1 MTNNLRQISKDLRA
15 FAKRTKDF
23 KYTDSALIIF
33 LITGMVS
40 ITTNLFPA
48 TTTTSKSIETQKQ
61 EISSSIKGLHQ
72 KFKETRRENEKL
84 LKDTNLEL
92 VKLMEQGD
100 HVVKAPFSSW
110 QFGINEFYNDWH
122 GTYKGRGNKQDD
134 IKYDRSKNKIGGT
147 YNGGK
152 YGATELAKI
161 TEPIASIPLDA
172 SVTPKNINKTRLN
185 INLPN
190 IATPAT
196 PRLNVRVADPLEVK
210 TIEPKLPDIN
220 PSTPSP
226 NLNPFSSFTFLNGF
240 WDRSLNRGYDNNG
253 HVTNYTLS
261 PEKNDAGVT
270 FWAGYNPDTHMYTQ
284 GYGNTNLPGHVAES
298 DRRPGVL
305 IYLANGS
312 PTYTHVTAYVAG
324 NIRGTG
330 NVGTTAGPDYTK
342 DRGGV
347 VQHLDNTPHNGQIAF
362 HLFGKNT
369 VEDSDVHMYGRANA
383 FSLETWQ
390 MHTWTFNNDH
400 VDITAPNDSSRDADQ
415 NIVFNIYPSYYQ
427 TTTGNYSSHNRGK
440 FAGDGV
446 SADLT
451 TRKNIVYS
459 VIGNAGSFGLNKH
472 GTYFLEGAENT
483 LYSDL
488 GYQANYGAFG
498 LHPSGSGD
506 AYNGTD
512 YTLGGFKPYLNFK
525 GSDIISTGDDNII
538 MFFAPTTVTDA
549 TPYLAATYAGSD
561 DQKKSWAKSVI
572 GIYQGEINAGA
583 RIGTVLAKAPLA
595 TKQTKHGN
603 LYSGS
608 DSDKWVEKNV
618 GVFAASGQ
626 RDGISSVNDLGAVK
640 DSLGITYD
648 PSHDFH
654 KNETNGMKFEN
665 DVIHSLQINKA
676 DFEFGKYS
684 KNGVMFA
691 SQNGTV
697 VDVLK
702 DSNKQDAEDYPGH
715 KIATV
720 NQTKLTDYGTGTAPT
735 SSENDTSNGAATGTI
750 IALAQGTWGNGGVN
764 GTMSS
769 ITKGK
774 LTGLASEINIGK
786 DVEMSAR
793 YHKFSDTDIVYPIAY
808 AATDGG
814 KVELE
819 DGKSTT
825 ALGYGSIIGYTKGVG
840 QVIPGS
846 NTGLSDSTVSTIN
859 VNGDVT
865 AVDGK
870 ADSNDSK
877 TKELM
882 WTNVGGY
889 AVDGGTV
896 NLGKSTGSTIKINGL
911 AAYAT
916 GKGTTTGG
924 NTKASTVNVYS
935 NSGSAINTGAAGALV
950 AKNGGMV
957 NFYGGTI
964 THKDN
969 GTISGKNDHD
979 NTTPF
984 YSFHDGT
991 NANGQIKFQG
1001 PTTLKMYDGVLITGN
1016 KADYD
1021 SSTSSTAKYQGLSN
1035 VTVNIYDH
1043 NVTLGS
1049 FDGLGLE
1056 WDDKTDS
1063 KQTYQNGLPGISKF
1077 AGGKVNLISGATYKS
1092 ILVNGKLDVEA
1103 PTVDLSDSGDLY
1115 NGIQMGN
1122 EMVTIKN
1129 STTVTGNVGATNI
1142 VGQGKAQGL
1151 SMGNVTSAVAGSH
1164 TADNTSSGFINEG
1177 TVNVTG
1183 GTAANGIAG
1192 INVSYGSI
1200 QNKNA
1205 VTVDNGAGL
1214 YGTNG
1219 SKLVNES
1226 TGTVTVTGSGVGIA
1240 GLGTGTKA
1248 QAYGTDK
1255 TATVPTVEIENHGTI
1270 NVAGDN
1276 AIGIFANNN
1285 TGAARN
1291 GVTVKNDH
1299 QLTVG
1304 KSGVG
1309 IAVVSEAP
1317 GTVVHGTEDGG
1328 TLTATASGAGSDII
1342 TGVDGRGI
1350 FAKNSD
1356 VNLTGGDYVIETK
1369 DDGVGIFASGTTNI
1383 NGTLEYKYSGNTSK
1397 SGMGIV
1403 YDQKDTKGNT
1413 VDITNTANVK
1423 LNNAA
1428 GTTGGMIGIY
1438 TLATNKTLTNTGTI
1452 TGNSPAK
1459 EFGIVTNGADVVNKG
1474 TITLGNATSQSD
1486 ANVGIYSKSSNKITN
1501 DGTITIGNNAIGIYG
1516 YGVENNGTI
1525 NTGKNGTAIYTDGN
1539 GEPVH
1544 LSSTSVLNI
1553 GDDQAVGAYIV
1564 GKNQTVT
1571 ADSGSQFNIGK
1582 NSFGFVNAGQGNTI
1596 NSNTASVSL
1605 GKDTVYI
1612 YQNDNTGKVF
1622 NNTKLTSTGDR
1633 NYGLYGNGTMENNAV
1648 IDFASGKGNVGIY
1661 STGGTATNNSII
1673 KVGETN
1679 LPSKEFGIGMATGYY
1694 DKTSATPFSN
1704 QGTIIN
1710 NGTIEVSKPNTM
1722 GMYAVGPNSKA
1733 INYGNINLSGSNTVG
1748 MYIDQGA
1755 KGENWGKIQT
1765 TANGLSAVKG
1775 IYLAHGSYIKNYGE
1789 INIAASDTK
1798 SAGIWSDGES
1808 ADNAEEHA
1816 SGVNPTT
1823 GSSQT
1828 GTSTPAMKVVTATD
1842 HKTEGGVTIKVP
1854 PAANPV
1860 TVTDV
1865 NGNVIPITGVDTNVP
1880 TPTPTTVNIT
1890 DPTGVTVLDL
1900 STQKMG
1906 NVSLGSMPSSAEAYE
1921 IGMYVDTSGVNYT
1934 NPIKGLNNLSGLT
1947 DINLYF
1953 GPEAA
1958 RYTTSKVI
1966 EVGDNILSPYNRDLS
1981 TLITAGTT
1989 LNVTSPSI
1997 TWMAQPTKDPAGL
2010 LDKVYLVKIP
2020 YTALAKKGDRNT
2032 YNFLDGLEQRYGVEG
2047 IGTRENELFQK
2058 LNGLTE
2064 GEGHILAQAVDE
2076 MKGHQY
2082 ANTQQRI
2089 NATGNTLDKE
2099 FIYLRDEWR
2108 NPSKQNNKIK
2118 LFSQRDEYNT
2128 DTAGIKDY
2136 RSNAYGVAYVHEDE
2150 TVKMGH
2156 SSGWYAGAV
2165 TNRFK
2170 FKDLGKSKEDQTMI
2184 KAGVFKTISPKGDHN
2199 GALKWT
2205 VSGDAFYGINNMK
2218 RKYWIVDDVFEA
2230 KSNYNSYGVALKNEL
2245 GYDIRMSERTHL
2257 RPFGA
2262 LKMEYGRFTGIK
2274 EDSGQ
2279 MRLEVKGNDYFSVKP
2294 EVGMEFKY
2302 VQPLAVRTNLT
2313 VGLSAA
2319 YENEIG
2325 KLQKGNKARVRYTA
2339 ADWYNLEK
2347 EKEDRRGNGKFDLNI
2362 GVDNTRFGVT
2372 VNGGYDTKGNN
2383 VRGGIGFRAIY

>member
-33 LITGMVS
+33 LMTGMVS

-72 KFKETRRENEKL
+72 KVKETRRENEKL

-134 IKYDRSKNKIGGT
+134 VKYERAKSKIGGT

-210 TIEPKLPDIN
+210 TIAPSLPDIN

-226 NLNPFSSFTFLNGF
+226 NLTPFSDFSFINGF
-240 WDRSLNRGYDNNG
+240 WNRSNLATDNG
-253 HVTNYTLS
+253 
-261 PEKNDAGVT
+261 KK
-270 FWAGYNPDTHMYTQ
+270 FWAGYKPASLGGNGYQQ
-284 GYGNTNLPGHVAES
+284 GFGNNIATGSTTE
-298 DRRPGVL
+298 RPGVL
-305 IYLANGS
+305 IYLSDGS
-312 PTYTHVTAYVAG
+312 NVYGGVEAHVAG
-324 NIRGTG
+324 NVPHTSAGQS
-330 NVGTTAGPDYTK
+330 GTTTSTSLATTSIDG
-342 DRGGV
+342 RVISQNGS
-347 VQHLDNTPHNGQIAF
+347 NTLHDGQIAF
-362 HLFGKNT
+362 HLFGRNT
-369 VEDSDVHMYGRANA
+369 VQNSDVYMYGRANA

-390 MHTWTFNNDH
+390 MHTWSFINDH
-400 VDITAPNDSSRDADQ
+400 VHITAPSDTSRLADE
-415 NIVFNIYPSYYQ
+415 NIVFNIYPAYYEI
-427 TTTGNYSSHNRGK
+427 TTGAIPSSANYHTRKNRGN
-440 FAGDGV
+440 FDGSV
-446 SADLT
+446 DADLN
-451 TRKNIVYS
+451 TRYNIVYS
-459 VIGNAGSFGLNKH
+459 VIGQSGSFAINNNH
-472 GTYFLEGAENT
+472 GKYNLEGANNT
-483 LYSDL
+483 LYSGL
-488 GYQANYGAFG
+488 GYQANYGMF
-498 LHPSGSGD
+498 LSDLLPTSNGSD
-506 AYNGTD
+506 HS
-512 YTLGGFKPYLNFK
+512 LGGMKPYLNFK
-525 GSDIISTGDDNII
+525 GDNVSSSGDDNII
-538 MFFAPTTVTDA
+538 MYFAPNTSTNT
-549 TPYLAATYAGSD
+549 TPYWESAITKAENSPEKQAWN
-561 DQKKSWAKSVI
+561 QSVT
-572 GIYQGEINAGA
+572 GIYQGEIKTGA
-583 RIGTVLAKAPLA
+583 RIGTERRINGGTAF
-595 TKQTKHGN
+595 QTEHGN
-603 LYSGS
+603 SESS
-608 DSDKWVEKNV
+608 DEWVEKNV

-626 RDGISSVNDLGAVK
+626 RDGILAVDDLGAA
-640 DSLGITYD
+640 
-648 PSHDFH
+648 PAR
-654 KNETNGMKFEN
+654 TNNIDYSK
-665 DVIHSLQINKA
+665 DVIHSLQINGA
-676 DFEFGKYS
+676 NFNFGKYS

-702 DSNKQDAEDYPGH
+702 DSNKQVAESAPGT
-715 KIATV
+715 KVAVV
-720 NQTKLTDYGTGTAPT
+720 NQSTLTDYGTGTAPT

-750 IALAQGTWGNGGVN
+750 IALAQGTWGEGSINSS
-764 GTMSS
+764 MSGP
-769 ITKGK
+769 TKTA
-774 LTGLASEINIGK
+774 LTGLASEINIGRN
-786 DVEMSAR
+786 VEMSAR

-808 AATDGG
+808 AATGGG
-814 KVELE
+814 KVTVE

-825 ALGYGSIIGYTKGVG
+825 ALGYGSIIGYAKGV
-840 QVIPGS
+840 S
-846 NTGLSDSTVSTIN
+846 TNTNDTKQFTISTIN
-859 VNGDVT
+859 VNGDIT
-865 AVDGK
+865 AQDEK
-870 ADSNDSK
+870 AASDDA
-877 TKELM
+877 TKKLTY
-882 WTNVGGY
+882 TNIGGY
-889 AVDGGTV
+889 AKDGGVV
-896 NLGKSTGSTIKINGL
+896 NLGKDKTNLTTIKINGL
-911 AAYAT
+911 AAYADGT
-916 GKGTTTGG
+916 GITRNG
-924 NTKASTVNVYS
+924 NKYNSTVNVYS
-935 NSGSAINTGAAGALV
+935 NSSSEIKTGASGALV
-950 AKNGGMV
+950 AKNDGRV
-957 NFYGGTI
+957 NFYGGKI
-964 THKDN
+964 IHKDN
-969 GTISGKNDHD
+969 GTITGKNDHD
-979 NTTPF
+979 STTPF

-991 NANGQIKFQG
+991 NSDGQIMFKG
-1001 PTTLKMYDGVLITGN
+1001 ATTLDMHDGVLITG
-1016 KADYD
+1016 KDTDY
-1021 SSTSSTAKYQGLSN
+1021 SSTIDNKSKYQGLTN
-1035 VTVNIYDH
+1035 VTVNIYGH

-1049 FDGLGLE
+1049 FDGLNLT

-1063 KQTYQNGLPGISKF
+1063 KQTFQNGLPGISKF
-1077 AGGKVNLISGATYKS
+1077 ATGKVNLMSGATYKS
-1092 ILVNGKLDVEA
+1092 ILINGKLDVEA

-1151 SMGNVTSAVAGSH
+1151 SMGNVTPAVAGSH

-1291 GVTVKNDH
+1291 RVTVKNDH

-1317 GTVVHGTEDGG
+1317 VTVVHGNEDGG

-1369 DDGVGIFASGTTNI
+1369 DDGVGIFASGKTNI
-1383 NGTLEYKYSGNTSK
+1383 NGTLEYKYSGNNSK
-1397 SGMGIV
+1397 AGMGIV
-1403 YDQKDTKGNT
+1403 YDQKDAAGNNI
-1413 VDITNTANVK
+1413 DMTNTANIK

-1452 TGNSPAK
+1452 TGTSQAK

-1765 TANGLSAVKG
+1765 TASGLSAVKG

-1966 EVGDNILSPYNRDLS
+1966 KVGDNILSPYNRDLS

-2089 NATGNTLDKE
+2089 NATGNILDKE
-2099 FIYLRDEWR
+2099 FSYLKHDWR

-2118 LFSQRDEYNT
+2118 AFGARDEYNT

-2136 RSNAYGVAYVHEDE
+2136 KSNAYGVAYVHEDE
-2150 TVKMGH
+2150 KIRMGN

-2165 TNRFK
+2165 TNRFR
-2170 FKDLGKSKEDQTMI
+2170 FKDLGKSREDQTML
-2184 KAGVFKTISPKGDHN
+2184 KAGVFKTMSPKGDHN
-2199 GALKWT
+2199 GALQWT
-2205 VSGDAFYGINNMK
+2205 IAGDAFYGINSMK

-2230 KSNYNSYGVALKNEL
+2230 KSNYNSYGLALKNEL

>member
-33 LITGMVS
+33 LMTGMVS

-48 TTTTSKSIETQKQ
+48 TTTTSKSIEAQKQ

-72 KFKETRRENEKL
+72 KVKETRRENEKL

-100 HVVKAPFSSW
+100 HVVKSPWSSW
-110 QFGINEFYNDWH
+110 QFGVNEFYDDWH
-122 GTYKGRGNKQDD
+122 GKYKGRGNKQDD
-134 IKYDRSKNKIGGT
+134 VKYERAKSKIIRGT
-147 YNGGK
+147 YEGNK
-152 YGATELAKI
+152 YGVTELAKI

-172 SVTPKNINKTRLN
+172 SVTPKSIYKTAPKFTVSGPAGSLPAFETRTVEAPIAPANINVNSPTIVNPNVPRFAGAGFPQGAYIYVQGLDSATESGAAAMKQNSFISNYKKYNANNMVVGVSGSTMSVDGGSLTVRTDEVANTYYNRNLSRIVNADRIVPTGLN
-185 INLPN
+185 
-190 IATPAT
+190 
-196 PRLNVRVADPLEVK
+196 
-210 TIEPKLPDIN
+210 
-220 PSTPSP
+220 
-226 NLNPFSSFTFLNGF
+226 FSSFYT
-240 WDRSLNRGYDNNG
+240 DRTGMALINDLRDRDSEYHG
-253 HVTNYTLS
+253 NYTMNDSGNIGGSINTHIFLS
-261 PEKNDAGVT
+261 YNPAGV
-270 FWAGYNPDTHMYTQ
+270 GGM
-284 GYGNTNLPGHVAES
+284 S
-298 DRRPGVL
+298 DAQV
-305 IYLANGS
+305 
-312 PTYTHVTAYVAG
+312 
-324 NIRGTG
+324 
-330 NVGTTAGPDYTK
+330 K
-342 DRGGV
+342 
-347 VQHLDNTPHNGQIAF
+347 
-362 HLFGKNT
+362 
-369 VEDSDVHMYGRANA
+369 
-383 FSLETWQ
+383 TW
-390 MHTWTFNNDH
+390 
-400 VDITAPNDSSRDADQ
+400 
-415 NIVFNIYPSYYQ
+415 
-427 TTTGNYSSHNRGK
+427 
-440 FAGDGV
+440 
-446 SADLT
+446 
-451 TRKNIVYS
+451 
-459 VIGNAGSFGLNKH
+459 
-472 GTYFLEGAENT
+472 
-483 LYSDL
+483 
-488 GYQANYGAFG
+488 
-498 LHPSGSGD
+498 
-506 AYNGTD
+506 
-512 YTLGGFKPYLNFK
+512 
-525 GSDIISTGDDNII
+525 
-538 MFFAPTTVTDA
+538 
-549 TPYLAATYAGSD
+549 
-561 DQKKSWAKSVI
+561 
-572 GIYQGEINAGA
+572 
-583 RIGTVLAKAPLA
+583 
-595 TKQTKHGN
+595 
-603 LYSGS
+603 
-608 DSDKWVEKNV
+608 
-618 GVFAASGQ
+618 
-626 RDGISSVNDLGAVK
+626 
-640 DSLGITYD
+640 D
-648 PSHDFH
+648 P
-654 KNETNGMKFEN
+654 
-665 DVIHSLQINKA
+665 
-676 DFEFGKYS
+676 
-684 KNGVMFA
+684 
-691 SQNGTV
+691 
-697 VDVLK
+697 
-702 DSNKQDAEDYPGH
+702 
-715 KIATV
+715 
-720 NQTKLTDYGTGTAPT
+720 
-735 SSENDTSNGAATGTI
+735 
-750 IALAQGTWGNGGVN
+750 
-764 GTMSS
+764 
-769 ITKGK
+769 
-774 LTGLASEINIGK
+774 
-786 DVEMSAR
+786 
-793 YHKFSDTDIVYPIAY
+793 
-808 AATDGG
+808 
-814 KVELE
+814 
-819 DGKSTT
+819 
-825 ALGYGSIIGYTKGVG
+825 
-840 QVIPGS
+840 
-846 NTGLSDSTVSTIN
+846 TGLSDYDGTWANVERTALLDTDFNLTLNNNANQNALLVGVEHQLWARDETNFHSKDNNKANSNSYLNNKGKIILNSGKRMVGIMIDTENAEINNNNINRKAHRTENNGLIQINKDASESVGIDFGEFNNKLLKTDVKIGNINIQGNDSVGYRMQKIFTSNAKYFDYITADGENGKVTVGGTHNIGISIAKDLSNSKDSKNAISNLKNLNVTVDGRNDGGTVVSENVGFLRTGDSDNNTAPMLLNSTTMGTFDFGSNAFDSTLIRSDAYNVEIQKDITINNGHANGGNVIGVANDTSSRGTNPSKTNVISTAKLTSNNQYKFRGLLSNGGNASVENKGGIEILGDKDEGIGIAAINDGDLKTSADIKVTGTGVKKVGVYNDGNEAEISGGTITVSGEDSAGILNKKTAKFTADTKIEALDGTTGIFSNGGSGNNVAVTGGKVVTVKVTDNRTGSTVKRGVGVYATNGSNVTIPNATIDVNGGSSALVATAGSKIDVKAGVVKYKGEGYAFYTGDSKVGTGKIDASSSTVTLDGKAVGFEVDGNGGSYSSNVTLSGATVNINSDDVILMSVVNPYTTKLSDFDSVLNKASGLSSSSITGSTNYKLGVISGLNGAHSFKFDTPLDKKDAVSNASSQSYKYVRNLILQRSVLDADSDIKAVLSSVEVSAIKEPTVYGLAISSTKGAVTNAETGININGKTLTADRTDSGSGAIGLYTNFGTIN
-859 VNGDVT
+859 VN
-865 AVDGK
+865 
-870 ADSNDSK
+870 S
-877 TKELM
+877 
-882 WTNVGGY
+882 
-889 AVDGGTV
+889 
-896 NLGKSTGSTIKINGL
+896 
-911 AAYAT
+911 
-916 GKGTTTGG
+916 
-924 NTKASTVNVYS
+924 
-935 NSGSAINTGAAGALV
+935 
-950 AKNGGMV
+950 
-957 NFYGGTI
+957 
-964 THKDN
+964 
-969 GTISGKNDHD
+969 
-979 NTTPF
+979 
-984 YSFHDGT
+984 
-991 NANGQIKFQG
+991 
-1001 PTTLKMYDGVLITGN
+1001 
-1016 KADYD
+1016 
-1021 SSTSSTAKYQGLSN
+1021 
-1035 VTVNIYDH
+1035 
-1043 NVTLGS
+1043 
-1049 FDGLGLE
+1049 
-1056 WDDKTDS
+1056 
-1063 KQTYQNGLPGISKF
+1063 
-1077 AGGKVNLISGATYKS
+1077 GGKVNVETDTSNTVNKNGVGVYV
-1092 ILVNGKLDVEA
+1092 VNGS
-1103 PTVDLSDSGDLY
+1103 TVNNNGDIEVSGEDSIGVLGLSYRQDQAG
-1115 NGIQMGN
+1115 NVIGN
-1122 EMVTIKN
+1122 EFG
-1129 STTVTGNVGATNI
+1129 ST
-1142 VGQGKAQGL
+1142 
-1151 SMGNVTSAVAGSH
+1151 
-1164 TADNTSSGFINEG
+1164 NEG
-1177 TVNVTG
+1177 TV
-1183 GTAANGIAG
+1183 I
-1192 INVSYGSI
+1192 INN
-1200 QNKNA
+1200 NKNITMNSENA
-1205 VTVDNGAGL
+1205 KGIYIKNNSTEAPSTSAPTKVTAP
-1214 YGTNG
+1214 
-1219 SKLVNES
+1219 SVNVANNNS
-1226 TGTVTVTGSGVGIA
+1226 GGVITMKGSGT
-1240 GLGTGTKA
+1240 TGNA
-1248 QAYGTDK
+1248 AVAMYAEG
-1255 TATVPTVEIENHGTI
+1255 ATIK
-1270 NVAGDN
+1270 
-1276 AIGIFANNN
+1276 NN
-1285 TGAARN
+1285 TGATIDLQGTGSQIGMF
-1291 GVTVKNDH
+1291 GVKDKGNQNSVVLNSGTI
-1299 QLTVG
+1299 TVG
-1304 KSGVG
+1304 ASTGSVPNVGMYSNDADIVPETNGTIDVKDNSYGMYGKSV
-1309 IAVVSEAP
+1309 
-1317 GTVVHGTEDGG
+1317 
-1328 TLTATASGAGSDII
+1328 
-1342 TGVDGRGI
+1342 
-1350 FAKNSD
+1350 KM
-1356 VNLTGGDYVIETK
+1356 TGGVIKTAGN
-1369 DDGVGIFASGTTNI
+1369 GVGIFATGPSVDLQAGTIQVGQNQSVGVFVADDATTPVTTNVTSNVNMTI
-1383 NGTLEYKYSGNTSK
+1383 DDDSFGYVVTATTPGTQLTTG
-1397 SGMGIV
+1397 
-1403 YDQKDTKGNT
+1403 
-1413 VDITNTANVK
+1413 
-1423 LNNAA
+1423 A
-1428 GTTGGMIGIY
+1428 GTTA
-1438 TLATNKTLTNTGTI
+1438 TLNK
-1452 TGNSPAK
+1452 
-1459 EFGIVTNGADVVNKG
+1459 
-1474 TITLGNATSQSD
+1474 
-1486 ANVGIYSKSSNKITN
+1486 
-1501 DGTITIGNNAIGIYG
+1501 
-1516 YGVENNGTI
+1516 
-1525 NTGKNGTAIYTDGN
+1525 
-1539 GEPVH
+1539 
-1544 LSSTSVLNI
+1544 
-1553 GDDQAVGAYIV
+1553 
-1564 GKNQTVT
+1564 
-1571 ADSGSQFNIGK
+1571 DS
-1582 NSFGFVNAGQGNTI
+1582 
-1596 NSNTASVSL
+1596 
-1605 GKDTVYI
+1605 VYI
-1612 YQNDNTGKVF
+1612 YQNSNTGKVF
-1622 NNTKLTSTGDR
+1622 NNTTLTSTGDR

-1648 IDFASGKGNVGIY
+1648 IDFTSGKGNVGIY
-1661 STGGTATNNSII
+1661 STGGTATNKSVI
-1673 KVGETN
+1673 KVSETN
-1679 LPSKEFGIGMATGYY
+1679 LANKEFGIGMATGYY

-1710 NGTIEVSKPNTM
+1710 KGIIEVSKPNSM

-1748 MYIDQGA
+1748 MYLDQGA

-1765 TANGLSAVKG
+1765 TASGLSAVKG

-2184 KAGVFKTISPKGDHN
+2184 KAGVFKTISQKGDHN

>member
-33 LITGMVS
+33 LMTGMVS

-72 KFKETRRENEKL
+72 KVKETRRENEKL

-210 TIEPKLPDIN
+210 TIAPSLPDIN

-226 NLNPFSSFTFLNGF
+226 NLTPFSDFSFINGF
-240 WDRSLNRGYDNNG
+240 WDRSNLATDNG
-253 HVTNYTLS
+253 
-261 PEKNDAGVT
+261 KK
-270 FWAGYNPDTHMYTQ
+270 FWAGYKPASLGGNGYQQ
-284 GYGNTNLPGHVAES
+284 GFGNNIATGSTTE
-298 DRRPGVL
+298 RPGVL
-305 IYLANGS
+305 IYLADGS
-312 PTYTHVTAYVAG
+312 SVYGDVEAHVAG
-324 NIRGTG
+324 NVPHTSAGQS
-330 NVGTTAGPDYTK
+330 GTTTSTSLATTPIDG
-342 DRGGV
+342 RLISQNGS
-347 VQHLDNTPHNGQIAF
+347 NTLHNGQIAF
-362 HLFGKNT
+362 HLFGRNT
-369 VEDSDVHMYGRANA
+369 VQNSDVYMYGRANA

-390 MHTWTFNNDH
+390 MHTWSFINDH
-400 VDITAPNDSSRDADQ
+400 VHITAPSDTSRLADE
-415 NIVFNIYPSYYQ
+415 NIVFNIYPAYYEI
-427 TTTGNYSSHNRGK
+427 TTGAIPSSANYHTRKNRGN
-440 FAGDGV
+440 FDGSV
-446 SADLT
+446 DADLN
-451 TRKNIVYS
+451 TRYNIVYS
-459 VIGNAGSFGLNKH
+459 VIGQSGSFAINDNH
-472 GTYFLEGAENT
+472 GKYNLEGANNT
-483 LYSDL
+483 LYSGL
-488 GYQANYGAFG
+488 GYQANYGMF
-498 LHPSGSGD
+498 LSNLLPTSNGSD
-506 AYNGTD
+506 HS
-512 YTLGGFKPYLNFK
+512 LGGMKPYLNFK
-525 GSDIISTGDDNII
+525 GDNVSSSGDDNII
-538 MFFAPTTVTDA
+538 MYFAPNTSTNT
-549 TPYLAATYAGSD
+549 TPYWESAITKAENSPEKQAWN
-561 DQKKSWAKSVI
+561 QSVT
-572 GIYQGEINAGA
+572 GIYQGEIKTGA
-583 RIGTVLAKAPLA
+583 RIGTERRINGGTAL
-595 TKQTKHGN
+595 QTEHGN
-603 LYSGS
+603 SGS
-608 DSDKWVEKNV
+608 SDEWVEKNV

-626 RDGISSVNDLGAVK
+626 RDGILAVDDLGAA
-640 DSLGITYD
+640 
-648 PSHDFH
+648 PAR
-654 KNETNGMKFEN
+654 TNNIDYSK
-665 DVIHSLQINKA
+665 DVIHSLQINGA
-676 DFEFGKYS
+676 NFNFGKYS

-702 DSNKQDAEDYPGH
+702 DSNKQVAESAPGT
-715 KIATV
+715 KVAEV
-720 NQTKLTDYGTGTAPT
+720 NQSTLTDYGTGTAPT

-750 IALAQGTWGNGGVN
+750 IALAQGTWGEGSINSS
-764 GTMSS
+764 MSGP
-769 ITKGK
+769 TKIA
-774 LTGLASEINIGK
+774 LTGLASEINIGRN
-786 DVEMSAR
+786 VEMSAR

-808 AATDGG
+808 AATGGG
-814 KVELE
+814 KVTVE

-825 ALGYGSIIGYTKGVG
+825 ALGYGSIIGYAKGVSG
-840 QVIPGS
+840 
-846 NTGLSDSTVSTIN
+846 NTNDNKQFTISTIN
-859 VNGDVT
+859 VNGDIT
-865 AVDGK
+865 AQDEK
-870 ADSNDSK
+870 AASDDA
-877 TKELM
+877 TKKLTY
-882 WTNVGGY
+882 TNIGGY
-889 AVDGGTV
+889 AKDGGVV
-896 NLGKSTGSTIKINGL
+896 NLGKDKTNLATIKINGL
-911 AAYAT
+911 AAYADGT
-916 GKGTTTGG
+916 GITRNG
-924 NTKASTVNVYS
+924 NKYNSTVNVYS
-935 NSGSAINTGAAGALV
+935 NSSSEIKTGASGALV
-950 AKNGGMV
+950 AKNDGRV
-957 NFYGGTI
+957 NFYGGKI
-964 THKDN
+964 IHKDN
-969 GTISGKNDHD
+969 GTITGENDHD
-979 NTTPF
+979 STTPF
-984 YSFHDGT
+984 YSFHDG
-991 NANGQIKFQG
+991 ANSDGQIIFQG
-1001 PTTLKMYDGVLITGN
+1001 PTTLEMYDGVLITGN
-1016 KADYD
+1016 KTDYVSGTD
-1021 SSTSSTAKYQGLSN
+1021 NTSKYQGLGN
-1035 VTVNIYDH
+1035 VTVNIYGD

-1049 FDGLGLE
+1049 FDGLNLT

-1063 KQTYQNGLPGISKF
+1063 KQTFQNGLPGISKF
-1077 AGGKVNLISGATYKS
+1077 ATGKVNLISGATYKS

-1151 SMGNVTSAVAGSH
+1151 SMGNVTPAVAGSH

-1291 GVTVKNDH
+1291 RVTVKNDH

-1317 GTVVHGTEDGG
+1317 VTVVHGNEDGG

-1369 DDGVGIFASGTTNI
+1369 DDGVGIFASGKTNI
-1383 NGTLEYKYSGNTSK
+1383 NGTLEYKYSGNNSK
-1397 SGMGIV
+1397 AGMGIV
-1403 YDQKDTKGNT
+1403 YDQKDAAGNNI
-1413 VDITNTANVK
+1413 DMTNTANIK

-1452 TGNSPAK
+1452 TGTSQAK

-1673 KVGETN
+1673 KVSETN

-1765 TANGLSAVKG
+1765 TASGLSAVKG

-1865 NGNVIPITGVDTNVP
+1865 KGNVIPITGVDTNVP

-2089 NATGNTLDKE
+2089 NATGNVLDKE
-2099 FIYLRDEWR
+2099 FSYLKHDWR

-2118 LFSQRDEYNT
+2118 AFGARDEYNT

-2136 RSNAYGVAYVHEDE
+2136 KSNAYGVAYVHEDE
-2150 TVKMGH
+2150 KIRMGN

-2165 TNRFK
+2165 TNRFR
-2170 FKDLGKSKEDQTMI
+2170 FKDLGKSREDQTML
-2184 KAGVFKTISPKGDHN
+2184 KAGVFKTMSPKGDHN
-2199 GALKWT
+2199 GALQWT
-2205 VSGDAFYGINNMK
+2205 IGGDAFYGINSMK

>member
-33 LITGMVS
+33 LMTGMVS

-210 TIEPKLPDIN
+210 TIAPSLPDIN

-226 NLNPFSSFTFLNGF
+226 NLTPFSDFTFLDGY
-240 WDRSLNRGYDNNG
+240 WDRSLNRDYSANTIVGSAPNYYYTHTPLGSPKSDNG
-253 HVTNYTLS
+253 
-261 PEKNDAGVT
+261 KT
-270 FWAGYNPDTHMYTQ
+270 FWAGYKPASMFGAAAGYSQ
-284 GYGNTNLPGHVAES
+284 GYGNNNITGGIAES
-298 DRRPGVL
+298 NKRPGVL
-305 IYLANGS
+305 IYLANES
-312 PTYTHVTAYVAG
+312 PEYSGVTVYVAG
-324 NIRGTG
+324 NTG
-330 NVGTTAGPDYTK
+330 GAGQTGKGEIGLYD
-342 DRGGV
+342 GGA
-347 VQHLDNTPHNGQIAF
+347 VQQVAGQSKHDGQIAF
-362 HLFGKNT
+362 HLFGKNKVSNST
-369 VEDSDVHMYGRANA
+369 VNMYGRANA

-390 MHTWTFNNDH
+390 MHTWSFQD
-400 VDITAPNDSSRDADQ
+400 DIVKIKAISDTSRDSDE
-415 NIVFNIYPSYYQ
+415 NIVFNIYPSYYY
-427 TTTGNYSSHNRGK
+427 TTTHGFSKFNRGK
-440 FAGDGV
+440 FDGNV
-446 SADLT
+446 NADLT
-451 TRKNIVYS
+451 TRKNITYS
-459 VIGNAGSFGLNKH
+459 VIGNAGSFGVDSNH
-472 GTYFLEGAENT
+472 GNYNLEGAQNT

-488 GYQANYGAFG
+488 GYQANYGAFATG
-498 LHPSGSGD
+498 VTDPST
-506 AYNGTD
+506 NGTLH
-512 YTLGGFKPYLNFK
+512 TAAGFKPYLKFD
-525 GSDIISTGDDNII
+525 GSKIKSTGDENII
-538 MFFAPTTVTDA
+538 MFFAPSTVTNT
-549 TPYLAATYAGSD
+549 TPYLGGTDKGTSAQLA
-561 DQKKSWAKSVI
+561 SWKQSVV
-572 GIYQGEINAGA
+572 GIYQGEIKTGA
-583 RIGTVLAKAPLA
+583 IIGAALDKDGGTV
-595 TKQTKHGN
+595 KQTTHGN
-603 LYSGS
+603 LG
-608 DSDKWVEKNV
+608 DDEWVEKNV
-618 GVFAASGQ
+618 GIFAASGQ
-626 RDGISSVNDLGAVK
+626 RANIKPSEDLGAK
-640 DSLGITYD
+640 DVAIGNAPNYSG
-648 PSHDFH
+648 S
-654 KNETNGMKFEN
+654 ETNGFNFDN
-665 DVIHSLQINKA
+665 DHIHSLQINEA

-684 KNGVMFA
+684 KNGVIIA

-697 VDVLK
+697 VDVLR
-702 DSNKQDAEDYPGH
+702 NG
-715 KIATV
+715 ATKNEQEV
-720 NQTKLTDYGTGTAPT
+720 ITITQSKLKDYGTSAPI
-735 SSENDTSNGAATGTI
+735 SSENSSTNKAATGTI
-750 IALAQGTWGNGGVN
+750 IALAQGTWGEGNVN
-764 GTMSS
+764 STMSQN
-769 ITKGK
+769 TKDSLK
-774 LTGLASEINIGK
+774 GLASEINIGQN
-786 DVEMSAR
+786 VEMSAR

-808 AATDGG
+808 AATGGG
-814 KVELE
+814 KVTVE

-825 ALGYGSIIGYTKGVG
+825 ALGYGSIIGYAKGFSDT
-840 QVIPGS
+840 PDKS
-846 NTGLSDSTVSTIN
+846 NGYAISTIN
-859 VNGDVT
+859 VNGDIT
-865 AVDGK
+865 AQDEK
-870 ADSNDSK
+870 AASDDA
-877 TKELM
+877 TKKLTY
-882 WTNVGGY
+882 TNIGGY
-889 AVDGGTV
+889 AKDGGVV
-896 NLGKSTGSTIKINGL
+896 NLGKDKNTLTTIKINGL
-911 AAYAT
+911 AAYAD
-916 GKGTTTGG
+916 GTEIDLGG
-924 NTKASTVNVYS
+924 NKNNSTVNVYS
-935 NSGSAINTGAAGALV
+935 NSSSEIKTGASGALV
-950 AKNGGMV
+950 AKNNGRV
-957 NFYGGTI
+957 NFYGGKI
-964 THKDN
+964 IHKDN
-969 GTISGKNDHD
+969 GTITGKNDHD
-979 NTTPF
+979 STTPF
-984 YSFHDGT
+984 YSFHDGS
-991 NANGQIKFQG
+991 NNDGQIMFQG
-1001 PTTLKMYDGVLITGN
+1001 ATTLDMHDGVLITG
-1016 KADYD
+1016 KDADY
-1021 SSTSSTAKYQGLSN
+1021 SSTIDNKSKYQGLTN
-1035 VTVNIYDH
+1035 VTVNIYGH

-1049 FDGLGLE
+1049 FDGLNLT

-1063 KQTYQNGLPGISKF
+1063 KQTFQNGLPGISKF
-1077 AGGKVNLISGATYKS
+1077 ATGKVNLISGATYKS

-1291 GVTVKNDH
+1291 RVTVKNDH

-1369 DDGVGIFASGTTNI
+1369 DDGVGIFASGKTNI
-1383 NGTLEYKYSGNTSK
+1383 NGTLEYKYSGNNSK
-1397 SGMGIV
+1397 AGMGIV
-1403 YDQKDTKGNT
+1403 YDQKDAAGNNI
-1413 VDITNTANVK
+1413 DMTNTANIK

-1452 TGNSPAK
+1452 TGTSQAK

-1765 TANGLSAVKG
+1765 TASGLSAVKG

-1865 NGNVIPITGVDTNVP
+1865 KGNVIPITGVDTNVP

-2089 NATGNTLDKE
+2089 NATGNVLDKE
-2099 FIYLRDEWR
+2099 FSYLKHDWR

-2118 LFSQRDEYNT
+2118 AFGARDEYNT

-2136 RSNAYGVAYVHEDE
+2136 KSNAYGVAYVHEDE
-2150 TVKMGH
+2150 KIRMGN

-2165 TNRFK
+2165 TNRFR
-2170 FKDLGKSKEDQTMI
+2170 FKDLGKSREDQTML
-2184 KAGVFKTISPKGDHN
+2184 KAGVFKTMSPKGDHN
-2199 GALKWT
+2199 GALQWT
-2205 VSGDAFYGINNMK
+2205 IGGDAFYGINSMK